1 LTRAIAQAIV
11 ELPALHW
18 GIHRCK
24 RCHLSREGNLMQRF
38 YTAPTHSSSLSDRSS
53 SPADSLGGEDD
64 PESSS
69 DRSPRTPRETVRMRC
84 LLGQLSMT
92 RLAPGHTVTDQS
104 TPQQVRRAE
113 ALDNIG
119 GFYTERIASEINGE
133 YAGFDT
139 ARLAAEADRIQPPS
153 ALTALRRAASFVLI
167 APVLESID
175 GLVDAD
181 VRSRPASISAED
193 RVILDEAI
201 TAVQVCH
208 AAVEANA
215 VGAAHDGTRGMPLS
229 LDQARFQTFLADQE
243 PVLTAVIG
251 ACARPAPD
259 RATAL
264 QPLLRDLAEQY
275 FIAAGRRLNGML
287 AGTST
292 SFNGQDVGP
301 APVELLVGVTEANDG
316 MHVTN
321 PVFGHE
327 QVIVSMGSRVINSDA
342 AEDAD
347 PDPQHQSLTPAQ
359 RRGIEVLS
367 EFFRSV
373 TALDEQVI
381 ARAVQVPAGASNLR
395 QQARGTLAEL
405 VYAGDQRLGDACR
418 AAFGPSQRERAM
430 QPLRLLPQQMRYHQ
444 NTFGA
449 PLLGHRESREWVLGP
464 TFHSDLDTIMLPAAR
479 LPNAQVAS
487 TERLLLANRAF
498 GGQRA

>member
-1 LTRAIAQAIV
+1 ML
-11 ELPALHW
+11 
-18 GIHRCK
+18 
-24 RCHLSREGNLMQRF
+24 RF
-38 YTAPTHSSSLSDRSS
+38 FTAPTHSSSSSDRSG
-53 SPADSLGGEDD
+53 SPVDSLDSGDD
-64 PESSS
+64 PDSSG

-92 RLAPGHTVTDQS
+92 QFAPGHTVTDRS

-133 YAGFDT
+133 YVGFDT
-139 ARLAAEADRIQPPS
+139 ARLAAEAHRIQPPS

-201 TAVQVCH
+201 TAVQVCR
-208 AAVEANA
+208 AATEADA
-215 VGAAHDGTRGMPLS
+215 VGAARDGSRGMPLS

-243 PVLTAVIG
+243 PTLAAVTA

-259 RATAL
+259 RANAL
-264 QPLLRDLAEQY
+264 QPLLQDLAEQY

-292 SFNGQDVGP
+292 DFNGQRVGP
-301 APVELLVGVTEANDG
+301 APVELLVGLTEANDG

-327 QVIVSMGSRVINSDA
+327 QVIVSIGNRVINADRS
-342 AEDAD
+342 EDAD
-347 PDPQHQSLTPAQ
+347 LDPQRQSLTPAQ
-359 RRGIEVLS
+359 RHGIEILGKL
-367 EFFRSV
+367 FRSL

-381 ARAVQVPAGASNLR
+381 ARAVQVPASASNLR

-405 VYAGDQRLGDACR
+405 TYAGDQRLGDACR
-418 AAFGPSQRERAM
+418 AAFGISQRERAM

-449 PLLGHRESREWVLGP
+449 PMLGNRESREWVLGP

-487 TERLLLANRAF
+487 TERLLLATRAF
-498 GGQRA
+498 GGHRA